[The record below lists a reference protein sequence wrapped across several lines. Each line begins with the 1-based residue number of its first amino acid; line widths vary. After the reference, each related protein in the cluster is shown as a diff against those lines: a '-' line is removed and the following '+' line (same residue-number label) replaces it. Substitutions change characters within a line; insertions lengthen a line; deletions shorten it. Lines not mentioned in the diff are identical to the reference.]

1 MVSNRFLVHTII
13 RVIVLTGTIFLLTWI
28 WGDSR
33 LIFNQ
38 IILVLALIIE
48 TAELIRFTNHTNR
61 ELSRFLLAIR
71 FNDFSATY
79 KKTSLGSS
87 FRDLQESM
95 RIIMDTYKE
104 VKIEKEGQF
113 RLLENLV
120 EQIQVGI
127 ISLVDGEVVLI
138 NATAQHLLR
147 LEGVKNW
154 RLMEQLRPA
163 FTSEV
168 KSLGAG
174 GRRLVEMPY
183 EQETK
188 MLAVELSSRIILDK
202 ETKLITIQDINS
214 EIEQKEIEAWHKLI
228 RILTHEIMNSITPI
242 SSLTETMQSL
252 LMDPAGHPRPLENLK
267 EETISDL
274 IFSLNTIHNRSEG
287 LLRFVED
294 YRRLTRVPRPNP
306 VSISLNEF
314 LGHIQNLMTGTLQRQ
329 GITFEVDSPFD
340 RQIKVDPALMEQVLI
355 NLITNSMN
363 ALEESTDKAIRLKAY
378 QNDANLNLEISD
390 TGKGIPENELK
401 DIFVPFF
408 STRKNGSGIGLS
420 LSKQIISQHGGSIKV
435 TSVPGSG
442 TKVTITLMN
451 QFR

>member
-1 MVSNRFLVHTII
+1 M
-13 RVIVLTGTIFLLTWI
+13 IVLTGTTFLLAWI
-28 WGDSR
+28 WGDPR
-33 LIFNQ
+33 LVFNQ
-38 IILVLALIIE
+38 MILVLALTIE
-48 TAELIRFTNHTNR
+48 TAELIRFVNHTNR

-79 KKTSLGSS
+79 KETSLGSS

-104 VKIEKEGQF
+104 VKIEKEAQF

-127 ISLVDGEVVLI
+127 ISLVDGEIVLV

-168 KSLGAG
+168 KSLGTG

-188 MLAVELSSRIILDK
+188 MLAVELSSRIILNK

-252 LMDPAGHPRPLENLK
+252 LMDPGGQPRSLERLK

-306 VSISLNEF
+306 VFISLNEF
-314 LGHIQNLMTGTLQRQ
+314 LAHIQNLMTGTLQRQ
-329 GITFEVDSPFD
+329 GITFEIDSPAD
-340 RQIKVDPALMEQVLI
+340 RQIKIDPALMEQVLI

-363 ALEESTDKAIRLKAY
+363 ALEESAGKAIRLKAY
-378 QNDANLNLEISD
+378 QNEGNLNLEISD

-435 TSVPGSG
+435 TSTLGLG
-442 TKVTITLMN
+442 TKVTITLIN
-451 QFR
+451 QFH

>member
-1 MVSNRFLVHTII
+1 M
-13 RVIVLTGTIFLLTWI
+13 VLTGTMFLLTWI
-28 WGDSR
+28 WGDPR
-33 LIFNQ
+33 LVFNQ
-38 IILVLALIIE
+38 IILGLALVIE
-48 TAELIRFTNHTNR
+48 TVELIRFVNHTNR

-79 KKTSLGSS
+79 KQTSLGSS

-104 VKIEKEGQF
+104 VKIEKEAQF

-127 ISLVDGEVVLI
+127 ISIVDGETVLI
-138 NATAQHLLR
+138 NATAQNLLR

-154 RLMEQLRPA
+154 RLIEQLRPA
-163 FTSEV
+163 FTTEV
-168 KSLGAG
+168 KSLGTG
-174 GRRLVEMPY
+174 GRRLVEMRV

-188 MLAVELSSRIILDK
+188 MLAVELSSRIILNK
-202 ETKLITIQDINS
+202 ETRLITIQDINS

-252 LMDPAGHPRPLENLK
+252 LMDPAGQPRPLERLK

-287 LLRFVED
+287 LLQFVED

-306 VSISLNEF
+306 VFISLNEF
-314 LGHIQNLMTGTLQRQ
+314 LAHIQNLMTGTLQRQ
-329 GITFEVDSPFD
+329 GITFEVDSPHD

-355 NLITNSMN
+355 NLITNGMN
-363 ALEESTDKAIRLKAY
+363 ALEESVDKTIRLKAY
-378 QNDANLNLEISD
+378 QIETNLYLEISD

-420 LSKQIISQHGGSIKV
+420 LSKQIISQHGGTIKV
-435 TSVPGSG
+435 HSALGSG
-442 TKVTITLMN
+442 TKVTITLAN